1 MAKRG
6 IDSAAASFYGAAASP
21 HNYRARAIF
30 GPSRS
35 DDAFMLYSATTRRA
49 FLVSA
54 AALSVTALNRSALAD
69 TYPSRPVRIVLP
81 LGPGGVGDISARI
94 IADKLSE
101 KLGQRF
107 FIENQPSPDGLVAG
121 HTVLNATPD
130 GYTLLLL
137 TGGIASSIPQYKEFP
152 LDMNSLVPIS
162 SIGYFDCLMVVDAK
176 SDFQNLGDFLK
187 AANAKPGEL
196 NVGTISAGGVQN
208 LTANYFKQAS
218 GANFVIVP
226 FRTTPDTIVALMRGD
241 VQMVVDFYAALKPG
255 LDSGQLRAIAWTGP
269 KPSPALPNVPTA
281 MAQGVKD
288 FHAASWN
295 SLYAKAG
302 TPQPVI
308 DALNKALHEV
318 LADPD
323 VKQKLLALGIDSR
336 ASTPAEMTQQLQDD
350 EKQWAAVIDRAGIEK
365 K

>member
-1 MAKRG
+1 
-6 IDSAAASFYGAAASP
+6 
-21 HNYRARAIF
+21 
-30 GPSRS
+30 
-35 DDAFMLYSATTRRA
+35 MLHSLTTRRA
-49 FLVSA
+49 FMISA
-54 AALSVTALNRSALAD
+54 AALGATTLNLALSRGAYAD
-69 TYPSRPVRIVLP
+69 TYPSRPVRVVLP

-94 IADKLSE
+94 VADKLSD

-121 HTVLNATPD
+121 HTVLNAEPD
-130 GYTLLLL
+130 GYTLFLV
-137 TGGIASSIPQYKEFP
+137 TGGITSSIPQYKEFP
-152 LDMNSLVPIS
+152 LDMNSFVPIS
-162 SIGYFDCLMVVDAK
+162 SIGYFDCMMVVGAK
-176 SDFQNLGDFLK
+176 SEFQNLGDFLK
-187 AANAKPGEL
+187 TANAKPGAL

-226 FRTTPDTIVALMRGD
+226 FRTTPDTVVALMRDD
-241 VQMVVDFYAALKPG
+241 VQLVVDFYAALKPG

-269 KPSPALPNVPTA
+269 KPSPAMPELPTA
-281 MAQGVKD
+281 DAQGVKG

-308 DALNKALHEV
+308 DTLNKTLHEV

-336 ASTPAEMTQQLQDD
+336 ASTPAEMGQQFQDD
-350 EKQWAAVIDRAGIEK
+350 VKQWAAVIDRAGIEK

>member
-1 MAKRG
+1 MLHL
-6 IDSAAASFYGAAASP
+6 SA
-21 HNYRARAIF
+21 
-30 GPSRS
+30 
-35 DDAFMLYSATTRRA
+35 TRRA
-49 FLVSA
+49 FMISA
-54 AALSVTALNRSALAD
+54 AALGASTLSRNAFAD

-94 IADKLSE
+94 VADKLSD

-121 HTVLNATPD
+121 HTVLNAAPD

-152 LDMNSLVPIS
+152 LDMKSLVPIS
-162 SIGYFDCLMVVDAK
+162 SMGYFDCLMVVNAK
-176 SDFQNLGDFLK
+176 SDFQNLGNFLK
-187 AANAKPGEL
+187 AADAKPGQL

-226 FRTTPDTIVALMRGD
+226 FRTTPDTVVALMRDD
-241 VQMVVDFYAALKPG
+241 VQMVIDFYAALKSG

-295 SLYAKAG
+295 SFYAKAG
-302 TPQPVI
+302 TPQPII
-308 DALNKALHEV
+308 DTLNKALHEV
-318 LADPD
+318 LADPE
-323 VKQKLLALGIDSR
+323 VKQKLLALGINSR
-336 ASTPAEMTQQLQDD
+336 ASTPAEMAQQLQDD
-350 EKQWAAVIDRAGIEK
+350 TKQWAVVIDHAGIEK

>member
-1 MAKRG
+1 MT
-6 IDSAAASFYGAAASP
+6 
-21 HNYRARAIF
+21 
-30 GPSRS
+30 
-35 DDAFMLYSATTRRA
+35 FMLHSSTTRRA
-49 FLVSA
+49 LLVSA
-54 AALSVTALNRSALAD
+54 TALGAMTLSRGAYAD
-69 TYPSRPVRIVLP
+69 TYPSRPVRVVLP

-94 IADKLSE
+94 VADKLSDR
-101 KLGQRF
+101 LGQRF
-107 FIENQPSPDGLVAG
+107 FIENQPSPDGLVAS
-121 HTVLNATPD
+121 HTVLNAEPD

-137 TGGIASSIPQYKEFP
+137 TGGIASSVPQYKQFP
-152 LDMNSLVPIS
+152 IDLKSLVPIS
-162 SIGYFDCLMVVDAK
+162 SIGYFDCMMVVNAQ
-176 SDFQNLGDFLK
+176 SPYQNLSDFLK
-187 AANAKPGEL
+187 AADAKPGAL

-226 FRTTPDTIVALMRGD
+226 FRTTPDTVVALMRDD
-241 VQMVVDFYAALKPG
+241 VQMVIDFYAALKPG

-269 KPSPALPNVPTA
+269 KPSPALPNLPTA
-281 MAQGVKD
+281 SAQGVKD

-308 DALNKALHEV
+308 DTLNKALHDV

-323 VKQKLLALGIDSR
+323 IKQKLLALGIDSR
-336 ASTPAEMTQQLQDD
+336 ASTPAEMDQQLQNDI
-350 EKQWAAVIDRAGIEK
+350 KQWAQVIDRAGIEK

>member
-1 MAKRG
+1 
-6 IDSAAASFYGAAASP
+6 
-21 HNYRARAIF
+21 
-30 GPSRS
+30 
-35 DDAFMLYSATTRRA
+35 MLYSSTTRRA

-54 AALSVTALNRSALAD
+54 AALSATALSGTAHAD
-69 TYPSRPVRIVLP
+69 TYPSRPVRVVLP

-94 IADKLSE
+94 VADKLSD

-121 HTVLNATPD
+121 HTVLNAEAD

-152 LDMNSLVPIS
+152 LNMNSLVPIS
-162 SIGYFDCLMVVDAK
+162 SIGYFDCMMVVNAK
-176 SDFQNLGDFLK
+176 SDFQNLADFLK
-187 AANAKPGEL
+187 AAKAKPGEL

-226 FRTTPDTIVALMRGD
+226 FRTTPDTIVALMRDD
-241 VQMVVDFYAALKPG
+241 VQMVIDFYAALKPG
-255 LDSGQLRAIAWTGP
+255 IDSGQLRAIAWTGP
-269 KPSPALPNVPTA
+269 KPSPALPNLPTA
-281 MAQGVKD
+281 MSQGVKD

-295 SLYAKAG
+295 SLFAKTG

-308 DALNKALHEV
+308 DTLNKALHDV

-323 VKQKLLALGIDSR
+323 VKQKLLDLGIDSR
-336 ASTPAEMTQQLQDD
+336 ASTPAEMAQQLQDD
-350 EKQWAAVIDRAGIEK
+350 EKQWAEVIDRAGIEK

>member
-1 MAKRG
+1 
-6 IDSAAASFYGAAASP
+6 
-21 HNYRARAIF
+21 
-30 GPSRS
+30 
-35 DDAFMLYSATTRRA
+35 MLYSATTRRT
-49 FLVSA
+49 FLASA
-54 AALSVTALNRSALAD
+54 AALSVTALGPGARAD
-69 TYPSRPVRIVLP
+69 AYPSRPVRIVLP

-94 IADKLSE
+94 IADKLSA

-121 HTVLNATPD
+121 RTVLNAAPD

-137 TGGIASSIPQYKEFP
+137 TGGIASSIVQYQKFP
-152 LDMNSLVPIS
+152 LDMNGLVPIS
-162 SIGYFDCLMVVDAK
+162 SLGYFDCLMVVNAK
-176 SDFQNLGDFLK
+176 SSFQNLTDFLK

-226 FRTTPDTIVALMRGD
+226 FRTTPDTIVALMRDD
-241 VQMVVDFYAALKPG
+241 VQMVIDFYAALKSG

-308 DALNKALHEV
+308 DTLNKALHEV
-318 LADPD
+318 LADPE

-336 ASTPAEMTQQLQDD
+336 ASTPAEMGQQLQDD

>member
-1 MAKRG
+1 
-6 IDSAAASFYGAAASP
+6 
-21 HNYRARAIF
+21 
-30 GPSRS
+30 
-35 DDAFMLYSATTRRA
+35 MLYSVTTRRT
-49 FLVSA
+49 FLASA
-54 AALSVTALNRSALAD
+54 AGLSVTALSRGAGAEA
-69 TYPSRPVRIVLP
+69 YPSRPVRIVLP

-94 IADKLSE
+94 IADKLSA

-121 HTVLNATPD
+121 RTVLNAAPD

-137 TGGIASSIPQYKEFP
+137 TGGIASSIVQYQKFP
-152 LDMNSLVPIS
+152 LDMNALVPIS
-162 SIGYFDCLMVVDAK
+162 SLGYFDCLMVVNAK
-176 SDFQNLGDFLK
+176 SSFQNLTDFLK
-187 AANAKPGEL
+187 AADAKPGVL

-226 FRTTPDTIVALMRGD
+226 FRTTPDTIVALMRDD
-241 VQMVVDFYAALKPG
+241 VQMVIDFYAALKSG

-308 DALNKALHEV
+308 DTLNKALHEV
-318 LADPD
+318 LDDPE

-336 ASTPAEMTQQLQDD
+336 ASTPAEMGQQLQDD
-350 EKQWAAVIDRAGIEK
+350 EKQWAAVIQRAGIAK

>member
-1 MAKRG
+1 
-6 IDSAAASFYGAAASP
+6 
-21 HNYRARAIF
+21 
-30 GPSRS
+30 
-35 DDAFMLYSATTRRA
+35 MLHSLATRRA
-49 FLVSA
+49 FMISA
-54 AALSVTALNRSALAD
+54 AALGASALSRNAFAD

-94 IADKLSE
+94 VADKLSE

-107 FIENQPSPDGLVAG
+107 FIENQPSPDGLIAG
-121 HTVLNATPD
+121 RTVLNAAPD

-152 LDMNSLVPIS
+152 LDMKSLVPIS
-162 SIGYFDCLMVVDAK
+162 SMGYFDCLMVVNAK

-187 AANAKPGEL
+187 AANAKPGQL

-226 FRTTPDTIVALMRGD
+226 FRTTPDTVVALMRDD
-241 VQMVVDFYAALKPG
+241 VQMVVDFYAALKSG

-281 MAQGVKD
+281 TAQGVKD

-295 SLYAKAG
+295 SFYAKAG

-308 DALNKALHEV
+308 DTLNKALHEV
-318 LADPD
+318 LADPE

-336 ASTPAEMTQQLQDD
+336 ASTPQEMAQQLQDD
-350 EKQWAAVIDRAGIEK
+350 TKQWAAVIDHAGIEK

>member
-1 MAKRG
+1 
-6 IDSAAASFYGAAASP
+6 
-21 HNYRARAIF
+21 
-30 GPSRS
+30 
-35 DDAFMLYSATTRRA
+35 MLHSVTTRRA
-49 FLVSA
+49 FLASA
-54 AALSVTALNRSALAD
+54 AALSATTLARSARAAD

-94 IADKLSE
+94 VADKLAD

-107 FIENQPSPDGLVAG
+107 FIENQPSPDGIVAG
-121 HTVLNATPD
+121 HTVINAEPD

-137 TGGIASSIPQYKEFP
+137 TGGFASSIPQYKKFP
-152 LDMNSLVPIS
+152 LDMNALVPIS
-162 SIGYFDCLMVVDAK
+162 SIGYFDCLMVVNAK
-176 SDFQNLGDFLK
+176 SDFQNLTDFLN
-187 AANAKPGEL
+187 AAKAKPGEL

-226 FRTTPDTIVALMRGD
+226 FRTTPDTVVALMRGD
-241 VQMVVDFYAALKPG
+241 VQMVIDFYAALKPG

-281 MAQGVKD
+281 IEQGVKD

-295 SLYAKAG
+295 SLYARAG
-302 TPQPVI
+302 TPQPII
-308 DALNKALHEV
+308 DTLNKALHDV
-318 LADPD
+318 LADPE
-323 VKQKLLALGIDSR
+323 VKQKLLTLGIDSR
-336 ASTPAEMTQQLQDD
+336 ASTPAEMSQQLQND
-350 EKQWAAVIDRAGIEK
+350 EQQWAAVIEHAGIEK

>member
-1 MAKRG
+1 
-6 IDSAAASFYGAAASP
+6 
-21 HNYRARAIF
+21 
-30 GPSRS
+30 
-35 DDAFMLYSATTRRA
+35 MLHSLTTRRA
-49 FLVSA
+49 FMVSA
-54 AALSVTALNRSALAD
+54 AALGASALGGRAFAD

-94 IADKLSE
+94 VADKLSD

-121 HTVLNATPD
+121 HTVLNAAPD
-130 GYTLLLL
+130 GYTLLLF

-162 SIGYFDCLMVVDAK
+162 SIGYFDCIMVVSAK
-176 SDFQNLGDFLK
+176 SDIQNLGDFLN
-187 AANAKPGEL
+187 AAKAKPGEL

-226 FRTTPDTIVALMRGD
+226 FRTTPDTTVALMRGD
-241 VQMVVDFYAALKPG
+241 VQMVIDFYAALKPG
-255 LDSGQLRAIAWTGP
+255 LDGGQLRAIAWTGP

-281 MAQGVKD
+281 MAQEVND

-308 DALNKALHEV
+308 DTLNKALHEV
-318 LADPD
+318 LADPE

-336 ASTPAEMTQQLQDD
+336 ASTPAEMAQQLQDD
-350 EKQWAAVIDRAGIEK
+350 IKQWAAVIDHAGIEK